1 MTTSTNSPSLLILR
15 ITACLLAALSIVQA
29 VLGFVL
35 LGGGAPQLHKIIG
48 MASFAI
54 SVIASIAA
62 VLWARPSGN
71 KGLMFHAIGVMILA
85 VAQVGIGEAG
95 LAAGG
100 LQTVHASLGVLY
112 LVAAVALATL
122 SIRKPL
128 GSNPAS

>member
-15 ITACLLAALSIVQA
+15 TTACLLAALSIVQA

-71 KGLMFHAIGVMILA
+71 KGLMFHTIGVMILA
-85 VAQVGIGEAG
+85 
-95 LAAGG
+95 L
-100 LQTVHASLGVLY
+100 SL
-112 LVAAVALATL
+112 
-122 SIRKPL
+122 IHI
-128 GSNPAS
+128 